1 MAFPDGIGVMAA
13 RFGMEGSASTLMF
26 LWFALL
32 PIPAGKLCG
41 RMGSRWAVALSLAV
55 ALPAFVLLWQGE
67 SQSVV
72 VASGFALAGISNVM
86 LQTTAPV
93 WAAESFGAARL
104 SGVLTA
110 GLFVKTSVAIGLPFA
125 VMALSSIGDWRW
137 VFPVFA
143 VVAVLAACLVLCC
156 RSRLAGSDALQ
167 TDAVSLKGIVRLL
180 KDRPVGLA
188 AVAFAVAVIADIA
201 FNLSVPA
208 TVIGRLGGGD
218 VDVGFT
224 YTLLFGVKLPVMLFG
239 SMLFARKGVAPFLM
253 PVILAAVAGT
263 FALLLADTF
272 AVYLCGVALFA
283 FGYANIYGFVY
294 GVAAPR
300 HPGAIPSVSVLLTL
314 SIAGGALSSPLIG
327 AFSWCG
333 PRSAVVLVFVLTVVL
348 AGLFASIRRRI

>member
-1 MAFPDGIGVMAA
+1 MIDFGIGFVLSFRARDGLGKVQSAKQDTGMIMRRISPVAIVAAYAVMAFPDGIGVMAA

-41 RMGSRWAVALSLAV
+41 RMGGRWAVALSLAV

-125 VMALSSIGDWRW
+125 VMAL
-137 VFPVFA
+137 
-143 VVAVLAACLVLCC
+143 
-156 RSRLAGSDALQ
+156 
-167 TDAVSLKGIVRLL
+167 
-180 KDRPVGLA
+180 
-188 AVAFAVAVIADIA
+188 
-201 FNLSVPA
+201 
-208 TVIGRLGGGD
+208 
-218 VDVGFT
+218 
-224 YTLLFGVKLPVMLFG
+224 
-239 SMLFARKGVAPFLM
+239 
-253 PVILAAVAGT
+253 
-263 FALLLADTF
+263 
-272 AVYLCGVALFA
+272 FA

-300 HPGAIPSVSVLLTL
+300 HPGAIPSVSALLTL
-314 SIAGGALSSPLIG
+314 SIAGGALSSPLMG
-327 AFSWCG
+327 AFSGCG
-333 PRSAVVLVFVLTVVL
+333 TRSAVVLVFVLTVVL